1 MAINAT
7 TLGNLIEAKRAAMQR
22 TTVTVANPNNP
33 NETHDVSNVPA
44 EGADSHA
51 IAEAIVEHFKS
62 QFRTTTDGAGSA
74 HDHGC
79 A

>member
-22 TTVTVANPNNP
+22 TTVTVANPNDP
-33 NETHDVSNVPA
+33 NETHDVENVPV

-51 IAEAIVEHFKS
+51 IAQAIVEHFKDH
-62 QFRTTTDGAGSA
+62 FRTTTDGSGSA